1 MRLWKNATSAR
12 RITKNFFRCWVA
24 FSPLANGLLSGAYKK
39 AQTFMATGDYR
50 NMMPQFTTGRK
61 FYRRGIY
68 LSPEEIA
75 DLDAKLDTMDFEVFG
90 GSEMR

>member
-1 MRLWKNATSAR
+1 MEKRSLGATNHEKLFPVLEELG
-12 RITKNFFRCWVA
+12 ITFVA

-61 FYRRGIY
+61 FYRRGN
-68 LSPEEIA
+68 LSFAGRNRRP
-75 DLDAKLDTMDFEVFG
+75 
-90 GSEMR
+90 